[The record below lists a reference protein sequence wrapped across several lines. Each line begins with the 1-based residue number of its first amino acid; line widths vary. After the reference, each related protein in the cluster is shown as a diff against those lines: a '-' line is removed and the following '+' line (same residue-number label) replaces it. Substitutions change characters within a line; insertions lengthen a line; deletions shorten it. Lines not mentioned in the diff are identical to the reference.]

1 MISGQFP
8 KQEWWPNPDRQT
20 RTIEE
25 AVAIARRFGVQ
36 IPDDVAFFVDEVGDL
51 DANTTARGPRVTKPA
66 GMIVVWSD
74 LVHDKTGKVPF
85 RIRPDI
91 LTSDEA
97 IVAVLAHEMYE
108 LEQLRPLLQQDGI
121 SIEQFGGLTC
131 PGNPGNYHDEAW
143 ELADVMVKRM
153 RGEEN
158 R

>member
-1 MISGQFP
+1 M
-8 KQEWWPNPDRQT
+8 
-20 RTIEE
+20 
-25 AVAIARRFGVQ
+25 
-36 IPDDVAFFVDEVGDL
+36 
-51 DANTTARGPRVTKPA
+51 
-66 GMIVVWSD
+66 
-74 LVHDKTGKVPF
+74 
-85 RIRPDI
+85 
-91 LTSDEA
+91 TSDEA

>member
-8 KQEWWPNPDRQT
+8 RQEWRLNPDGQT

-25 AVAIARRFGVQ
+25 AVAIARRYGVQ
-36 IPDDVAFFVDEVGDL
+36 IPEDVAFFVDEVGDL

-74 LVHDKTGKVPF
+74 LVHDRTGKVPF

-91 LTSDEA
+91 LRSDEA
-97 IVAVLAHEMYE
+97 IVAVLAHEIYE
-108 LEQLRPLLQQDGI
+108 LEKLRPLLQQGGI
-121 SIEQFGGLTC
+121 SIEQFGGHTR

-143 ELADVMVKRM
+143 EFADVMVERM